1 MSHIFIKEI
10 EMEQVATKK
19 KFNPIIFVSDFRG
32 FTPQDKKGKPICRF
46 SPFAVNHPE
55 KGQISKGHYICRD
68 EKIFNRL
75 QWFMDNTRQK
85 SIKIVKKLPRD
96 TNAQGMIL
104 RGVATGIQGDPQ
116 APDLQTMDKADVA
129 LVRELGQIENKYFTE
144 DSQFT
149 KFKGNI
155 REASQKK
162 INDRVKYIK
171 QTLKMD

>member
-1 MSHIFIKEI
+1 MFLRPLAIIIARFAAVRVLPSLGTELVITMLFAELEWFIE
-10 EMEQVATKK
+10 
-19 KFNPIIFVSDFRG
+19 N
-32 FTPQDKKGKPICRF
+32 
-46 SPFAVNHPE
+46 N
-55 KGQISKGHYICRD
+55 
-68 EKIFNRL
+68 
-75 QWFMDNTRQK
+75 RQK
-85 SIKIVKKLPRD
+85 AMKVVKKLPRD

-104 RGVATGIQGDPQ
+104 KGVATGIQGDPQ

-171 QTLKMD
+171 QTLRMD